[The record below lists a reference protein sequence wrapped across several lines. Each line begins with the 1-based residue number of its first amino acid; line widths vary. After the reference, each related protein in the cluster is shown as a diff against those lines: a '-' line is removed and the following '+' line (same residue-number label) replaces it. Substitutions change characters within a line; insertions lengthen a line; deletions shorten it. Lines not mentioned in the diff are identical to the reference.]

1 MSVKTAGKPAK
12 DPYDTPAMRQFKRF
26 KDQHPGCILFFRMG
40 DFYELFG
47 DDAVEM
53 AGALGITL
61 TERQNGIKLAGV
73 PYHQK
78 DRYLRRAIAAG
89 YRVAIADQTQ
99 DPKEAKGIVDRAVT
113 RVVTP
118 GTISDDALMPGR
130 GDETVCALAA
140 VHVVDD
146 QLIAAIVDASTGAFE
161 VESGNIDKL
170 ADDLERLG
178 VREIV
183 HAEDEKGNTP
193 GSVRQ
198 LIERTRLPATARPAW
213 WFRADEALDRVR
225 TQFGVAN
232 AEGFGFAESDPALI
246 AVGVAIGYLSE
257 TQAVGIDAA
266 AGTLDTPELRSTLAH
281 LTPPRRSA
289 PEGVCVLDAVS
300 LRALEIVRT
309 IRRDDTSSDA
319 TDGSLLSVFTRA
331 GVLNTAM
338 GKRTLR
344 SWLCAPLS
352 RADDV
357 HARQSAVAALVS
369 DRRLAEEI
377 AELLRGINDLERIA
391 ARVALGRPS
400 PRDLVAMG
408 IGVSR
413 CGPLTDALVRTPALM
428 FLVEQLKAVRTP
440 LAALGE
446 RLRTTCVDDP
456 PPHLRTGG
464 LVRDG
469 VDGEL
474 DEARG
479 LMRDAGEWMADY
491 QAKLNAEHDLPGLK
505 VGFNKVFGYY
515 IELPRAQAKRAPDA
529 FARRQ
534 SLKNAER
541 FVTPELKD
549 FEARATTAEARA
561 LERERV
567 LFAGLV
573 DASRKDIAAVG
584 AFARTVGTLDALLG
598 FAEKAVRR
606 AWVRPEVTDEPVL
619 DICEGRH
626 PVLDELLG
634 EGFVPNDVLLGAN
647 GDTGE
652 TAPGAA
658 RLALITGPNMAG
670 KSTYIR
676 QCALLTVLASAG
688 SFVPAASATIGTCDR
703 VFTRVGA
710 DDALHRGQSTFMVEM
725 TETAAILNHATPR
738 SLVVLDEIGRGTSTL
753 DGLSLAWAI
762 AESLAMPDGHR
773 ASDGNTAFGPRTLF
787 ATHYH
792 ELTELED
799 RLQGPAGKLVA
810 NLHVQVREWADATG
824 RPEIVFVHRIR
835 PGRAETS
842 YGVHVARLA
851 GVPESVT
858 ARADEVL
865 RTLSVQQGTRIDT
878 KRVEAARPKADA
890 QLGLFTEFVPH
901 PAVEAL
907 KEVKLEGLT
916 PLGAFDELRRLAALA
931 QSSVAEGSAE
941 A

>member
-1 MSVKTAGKPAK
+1 MPKAAGKPPK

-26 KDQHPGCILFFRMG
+26 KEQHPGCVLFFRMG

-53 AGALGITL
+53 AGALGLTL
-61 TERQNGIKLAGV
+61 TERQNGVKLAGV

-130 GDETVCALAA
+130 GDEVVCAMAA
-140 VHVVDD
+140 VHDVGDRLV
-146 QLIAAIVDASTGAFE
+146 AAIVDASTGAFE
-161 VESGNIDKL
+161 VEEGDAVKL

-178 VREIV
+178 VREII
-183 HAEDEKGNTP
+183 HAENEKGDVPEAVT
-193 GSVRQ
+193 S
-198 LIERTRLPATARPAW
+198 LIERTRLPSTPRPSW
-213 WFRADEALDRVR
+213 WFRTDEAIERVR
-225 TQFGVAN
+225 TQFGVSS

-246 AVGVAIGYLSE
+246 AVGVAIAYLND

-281 LTPPRRSA
+281 LSPPRKTA

-309 IRRDDTSSDA
+309 IRREEGSNDP

-331 GVLNTAM
+331 GVLATAM

-352 RADDV
+352 EAAAIL
-357 HARQSAVAALVS
+357 ARQAGVAALVE
-369 DRRLAEEI
+369 DRRLADEI
-377 AELLRGINDLERIA
+377 GGALSGINDLERIA

-400 PRDLVAMG
+400 PRDLVALG

-413 CGPLTDALVRTPALM
+413 VGSLAE
-428 FLVEQLKAVRTP
+428 LVESTPSLASFGDRFSAVRET
-440 LAALGE
+440 LTALGD
-446 RLRTTCVDDP
+446 RLRSTCVDDP

-469 VDGEL
+469 VDAEL

-491 QAKLNAEHDLPGLK
+491 QARLNQEHDLPGLK

-515 IELPRAQAKRAPDA
+515 IELPRAQAQRAPDA

-549 FEARATTAEARA
+549 FEAKATTAEARA
-561 LERERV
+561 LERERAM
-567 LFAGLV
+567 FARLV
-573 DASRKDIAAVG
+573 DNARADIAAVG
-584 AFARTVGTLDALLG
+584 VFARTVGELDATLG
-598 FAEKAVRR
+598 FAEKAVKR
-606 AWVRPEVTDEPVL
+606 AWVRPEITDEPTL
-619 DICEGRH
+619 DINEGRH

-634 EGFVPNDVLLGAN
+634 EGFVPNDVALGG
-647 GDTGE
+647 GDS
-652 TAPGAA
+652 GAA
-658 RLALITGPNMAG
+658 GLSLITGPNMAG

-676 QCALLTVLASAG
+676 QCALLTILASAG
-688 SFVPAASATIGTCDR
+688 SYVPAGSATIGTCDR

-725 TETAAILNHATPR
+725 TETAAILNHATGR

-762 AESLAMPDGHR
+762 AESLALGSGVGGHW
-773 ASDGNTAFGPRTLF
+773 AKCTGPWG
-787 ATHYH
+787 
-792 ELTELED
+792 ED
-799 RLQGPAGKLVA
+799 RGDGGVA
-810 NLHVQVREWADATG
+810 ADA
-824 RPEIVFVHRIR
+824 
-835 PGRAETS
+835 
-842 YGVHVARLA
+842 
-851 GVPESVT
+851 
-858 ARADEVL
+858 
-865 RTLSVQQGTRIDT
+865 
-878 KRVEAARPKADA
+878 
-890 QLGLFTEFVPH
+890 
-901 PAVEAL
+901 
-907 KEVKLEGLT
+907 
-916 PLGAFDELRRLAALA
+916 GA
-931 QSSVAEGSAE
+931 
-941 A
+941 